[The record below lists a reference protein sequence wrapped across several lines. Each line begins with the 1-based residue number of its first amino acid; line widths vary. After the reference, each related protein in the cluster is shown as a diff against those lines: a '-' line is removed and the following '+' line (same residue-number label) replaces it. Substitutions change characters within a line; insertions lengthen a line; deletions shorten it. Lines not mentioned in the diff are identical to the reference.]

1 MLAKA
6 ASQTVTRPEPID
18 GVSSWVLRI
27 RPIASPMP
35 SLFKRSLLPKLRSFP
50 LTADSVSILC
60 GAAEFRRC
68 LLEKIASATRRIY
81 IVALYL
87 QQDEAGQEILDALH
101 AAKLAR
107 PELDVVVAVDWLR
120 AQRGLIGAGKQ
131 PGNSAWY
138 QEMTR
143 THASV
148 VPVYGVPIQT
158 RELFG
163 VLHLKGFVIDDCV
176 IYSGASLNNVYLHKF
191 DKYRYD
197 RYHLLHNRD
206 LADSMHHLVQ
216 HGLVASKAVHRLDL
230 PNLPTTRSLRND
242 IGDLRSRLKHA
253 AYDTTAGTT
262 DKAGLSV
269 SPLLGVG
276 KNNPLSRVIGELIAG
291 ARDQLT
297 ICTPYFNL
305 PLAVTREINRALARG
320 VKIDIVVGDKT
331 ANDFYIPPSEPF
343 KVISALPYLYEIS
356 LRRFAKRHQ
365 RNIDSGQLNLHL
377 WRDGDNTYHLK
388 GMWVDQRYTLL
399 TGNNLNPRAFRLD
412 LENALLIDDPHSEL
426 QAPRSK
432 ELAEIFQHTRRIER
446 FQDLQT
452 LAEYPEGVA
461 KFLKRV
467 SRVRIE
473 RLLYRIL

>member
-1 MLAKA
+1 
-6 ASQTVTRPEPID
+6 
-18 GVSSWVLRI
+18 
-27 RPIASPMP
+27 MP
-35 SLFKRSLLPKLRSFP
+35 LLFKRSLLPKLRSFP
-50 LTADSVSILC
+50 LTPEAVTILS

-68 LLEKIASATRRIY
+68 LLEKIAEATRRIY

-87 QQDEAGQEILDALH
+87 QHDEAGQEILDALH
-101 AAKLAR
+101 AAKLKR
-107 PELDVVVAVDWLR
+107 PELEIVVVVDWLR

-143 THASV
+143 THQSE
-148 VPVYGVPIQT
+148 VPVYGVPVQT

-176 IYSGASLNNVYLHKF
+176 VYSGASLNNVYLHKF
-191 DKYRYD
+191 DRYRFD
-197 RYHLLHNRD
+197 RYHVLHSRE
-206 LADSMHHLVQ
+206 LADSMHHLVK
-216 HGLVASKAVHRLDL
+216 HGLIESKAVHRLDL

-242 IGDLRSRLKHA
+242 IGDLRSRLKYA
-253 AYDTTAGTT
+253 AYDTSAGSTAHT
-262 DKAGLSV
+262 GLSV

-276 KNNPLSRVIGELIAG
+276 KNNPLNRVIVELIAS
-291 ARDQLT
+291 AQQQLT

-305 PLAVTREINRALARG
+305 PLPIIREVNRALARG

-343 KVISALPYLYEIS
+343 KVIAALPYLYEIS

-377 WRDGDNTYHLK
+377 WRDGDNSYHLK

-412 LENALLIDDPHSEL
+412 LENALLIDDPQGEWL
-426 QAPRSK
+426 EPRAK
-432 ELAEIFQHTRRIER
+432 EQQEIFRNTTRIAS
-446 FQDLQT
+446 FQNLET
-452 LAEYPEGVA
+452 LPEYPAGVA

>member
-1 MLAKA
+1 
-6 ASQTVTRPEPID
+6 
-18 GVSSWVLRI
+18 
-27 RPIASPMP
+27 MP

-50 LTADSVSILC
+50 LAADDLSILN

-68 LLEKIASATRRIY
+68 LLEKIAQATRRIY

-101 AAKLAR
+101 AAKAAR
-107 PELDVVVAVDWLR
+107 PELDVVVVVDWLR

-143 THASV
+143 THESV
-148 VPVYGVPIQT
+148 VPVYGVPVQT

-191 DKYRYD
+191 DKYRFD

-206 LADSMHHLVQ
+206 LADSMQHLVQ
-216 HGLVASKAVHRLDL
+216 HGLVASRAVHRLDL

-253 AYDTTAGTT
+253 AYDTSAGGVLK
-262 DKAGLSV
+262 DQLSV

-276 KNNPLSRVIGELIAG
+276 KNNPLSRVICELIAS
-291 ARDQLT
+291 AQQQLT

-320 VKIDIVVGDKT
+320 VKIDIIVGDKT

-343 KVISALPYLYEIS
+343 KVIAALPYLYEIS

-365 RNIDSGQLNLHL
+365 KAIDSGRLNLHL

-412 LENALLIDDPHSEL
+412 LENALLLDDPKGEL
-426 QAPRSK
+426 LEPRRQ
-432 ELAEIFQHTRRIER
+432 ELETIFRHTRRIEH
-446 FQDLQT
+446 FQRLET
-452 LAEYPEGVA
+452 LVDYPAAVG
-461 KFLKRV
+461 KFLRRV

>member
-1 MLAKA
+1 
-6 ASQTVTRPEPID
+6 
-18 GVSSWVLRI
+18 
-27 RPIASPMP
+27 MP
-35 SLFKRSLLPKLRSFP
+35 LLFKRSLLPKLRSFP
-50 LTADSVSILC
+50 LTAEAVTILS

-68 LLEKIASATRRIY
+68 LLEKIAEATQRVY

-87 QQDEAGQEILDALH
+87 QHDEAGQEILDALH
-101 AAKLAR
+101 AAKLKR
-107 PELDVVVAVDWLR
+107 PELEIVVVVDWLR

-131 PGNSAWY
+131 PGNAAWY

-143 THASV
+143 THQSE
-148 VPVYGVPIQT
+148 VPVYGVPVQT

-176 IYSGASLNNVYLHKF
+176 VYSGASLNNVYLHKF
-191 DKYRYD
+191 DKYRFD
-197 RYHLLHNRD
+197 RYHVLHSRE
-206 LADSMHHLVQ
+206 LADSMHHLVK
-216 HGLVASKAVHRLDL
+216 HGLIESKAVHRLDL

-242 IGDLRSRLKHA
+242 IGDLRSRLKYA
-253 AYDTTAGTT
+253 AYDTSAGSTAH
-262 DKAGLSV
+262 DGLSV

-276 KNNPLSRVIGELIAG
+276 KNNPLNRVIVELIAS
-291 ARDQLT
+291 AQQQLT

-305 PLAVTREINRALARG
+305 PLPIIREVNRALARG

-343 KVISALPYLYEIS
+343 KVIAALPYLYEIS

-377 WRDGDNTYHLK
+377 WRDGDNSYHLK
-388 GMWVDQRYTLL
+388 GMWIDQRYTLL

-412 LENALLIDDPHSEL
+412 LENALLIDDPQGEWL
-426 QAPRSK
+426 QPRAK
-432 ELAEIFQHTRRIER
+432 EQEEIFRNTTRIAS
-446 FQDLQT
+446 FQNLET
-452 LAEYPEGVA
+452 LPEYPAAVA

>member
-1 MLAKA
+1 
-6 ASQTVTRPEPID
+6 
-18 GVSSWVLRI
+18 
-27 RPIASPMP
+27 MP

-50 LTADSVSILC
+50 LTADAVTILS
-60 GAAEFRRC
+60 GAAEYRRC
-68 LLEKIASATRRIY
+68 LLEKIAQATRRIY

-87 QQDEAGQEILDALH
+87 QQDEAGQEVLDALH

-107 PELDVVVAVDWLR
+107 PQLDVVVVVDWLR

-143 THASV
+143 THASE
-148 VPVYGVPIQT
+148 VPVYGVPVQT

-197 RYHLLHNRD
+197 RYHLLQNSD
-206 LADSMHHLVQ
+206 LADSMQHLVQ

-230 PNLPTTRSLRND
+230 PNPPTTRSLRND

-253 AYDTTAGTT
+253 SYDITSGTTAK
-262 DKAGLSV
+262 DGLSV

-276 KNNPLSRVIGELIAG
+276 KNNPLSRVICELIAS
-291 ARDQLT
+291 AKFQLT

-305 PLAVTREINRALARG
+305 PLQVTREINRALARG
-320 VKIDIVVGDKT
+320 VKIDIIVGDKT

-343 KVISALPYLYEIS
+343 KVIAALPYLYEIS

-388 GMWVDQRYTLL
+388 GMWIDDRYTLL

-412 LENALLIDDPHSEL
+412 LENALLIDDPKQQLRE
-426 QAPRSK
+426 ARSK
-432 ELAEIFQHTRRIER
+432 ELAEIFEHTRRVER
-446 FQDLQT
+446 YLELET
-452 LAEYPEGVA
+452 LPDYPAGVA

>member
-1 MLAKA
+1 
-6 ASQTVTRPEPID
+6 
-18 GVSSWVLRI
+18 
-27 RPIASPMP
+27 MP
-35 SLFKRSLLPKLRSFP
+35 LLFKRSLLPKLRSFP
-50 LTADSVSILC
+50 LTAEAVTILS

-68 LLEKIASATRRIY
+68 LLEKIAEATRRIY

-87 QQDEAGQEILDALH
+87 QHDEAGQEILDALH
-101 AAKLAR
+101 AAKLKR
-107 PELDVVVAVDWLR
+107 PELEIVVVVDWLR

-143 THASV
+143 THQSV
-148 VPVYGVPIQT
+148 VPVYGVPVQT

-176 IYSGASLNNVYLHKF
+176 VYSGASLNNVYLHKF
-191 DKYRYD
+191 DKYRFD
-197 RYHLLHNRD
+197 RYHVLHSRE
-206 LADSMHHLVQ
+206 LADSMHHLVK
-216 HGLVASKAVHRLDL
+216 HGLIESKAVHRLDL

-242 IGDLRSRLKHA
+242 IGDLRSRLKYA
-253 AYDTTAGTT
+253 AYDTSAGSTAHT
-262 DKAGLSV
+262 GLSV

-276 KNNPLSRVIGELIAG
+276 KNNPLNRVIVELIAS
-291 ARDQLT
+291 AQQQLT

-305 PLAVTREINRALARG
+305 PLPIIREINRALARG

-343 KVISALPYLYEIS
+343 KVIAALPYLYEIS

-377 WRDGDNTYHLK
+377 WRDGDNSYHLK

-412 LENALLIDDPHSEL
+412 LENALLIDDPQGEWL
-426 QAPRSK
+426 EPRAK
-432 ELAEIFQHTRRIER
+432 EQQEIFRNTTRIAS
-446 FQDLQT
+446 FQNLET
-452 LAEYPEGVA
+452 LPEYPAGVA

>member
-1 MLAKA
+1 
-6 ASQTVTRPEPID
+6 
-18 GVSSWVLRI
+18 
-27 RPIASPMP
+27 MP

-50 LTADSVSILC
+50 LKADAFSILS

-107 PELDVVVAVDWLR
+107 PELDVVVVVDWLR

-143 THASV
+143 THESV
-148 VPVYGVPIQT
+148 VPIYGVPVQT

-197 RYHLLHNRD
+197 RYHLLHNGE
-206 LADSMHHLVQ
+206 LADSMQHLVQ

-253 AYDTTAGTT
+253 AYDTTLGST
-262 DKAGLSV
+262 DRAGLSV

-276 KNNPLSRVIGELIAG
+276 KNNPLNRVICELIAS
-291 ARDQLT
+291 AQQQLT

-305 PLAVTREINRALARG
+305 PLAIIREINRALARG

-343 KVISALPYLYEIS
+343 RVISALPYLYEIS

-365 RNIDSGQLNLHL
+365 HNIDSGQLNLHL

-388 GMWVDQRYTLL
+388 GMWIDRRYTLL

-412 LENALLIDDPHSEL
+412 LENALLIDDPHGEL
-426 QAPRSK
+426 LEPRRH
-432 ELAEIFQHTRRIER
+432 ELAEIFQHTRRIEH
-446 FQDLQT
+446 FQNLET
-452 LAEYPEGVA
+452 LAEYPLGVA

-467 SRVRIE
+467 SGVRIE

>member
-1 MLAKA
+1 
-6 ASQTVTRPEPID
+6 
-18 GVSSWVLRI
+18 
-27 RPIASPMP
+27 MP
-35 SLFKRSLLPKLRSFP
+35 LLFKRSLLPKLRSFP
-50 LTADSVSILC
+50 LTAEAVTILS

-68 LLEKIASATRRIY
+68 LLEKIAEATRRIY

-87 QQDEAGQEILDALH
+87 QHDEAGQEILDALH
-101 AAKLAR
+101 AAKLKR
-107 PELDVVVAVDWLR
+107 PELEIVVVVDWLR

-143 THASV
+143 THQSE
-148 VPVYGVPIQT
+148 VPVYGVPVQT

-176 IYSGASLNNVYLHKF
+176 VYSGASLNNVYLHKF
-191 DKYRYD
+191 DKYRFD
-197 RYHLLHNRD
+197 RYHVLHSRE
-206 LADSMHHLVQ
+206 LADSMHHLVK
-216 HGLVASKAVHRLDL
+216 HGLIESKAVHRLDL

-242 IGDLRSRLKHA
+242 IGDLRSRLKYA
-253 AYDTTAGTT
+253 AYDTSAGSTAHT
-262 DKAGLSV
+262 GLSV

-276 KNNPLSRVIGELIAG
+276 KNNPLNRVIVELIAS
-291 ARDQLT
+291 AQQQLT

-305 PLAVTREINRALARG
+305 PLPIIREVNRALARG

-343 KVISALPYLYEIS
+343 KVIAALPYLYEIS

-377 WRDGDNTYHLK
+377 WRDGDNSYHLK

-412 LENALLIDDPHSEL
+412 LENALLIDDPQGEWL
-426 QAPRSK
+426 EPRAK
-432 ELAEIFQHTRRIER
+432 EQQEIFRNTTRIAS
-446 FQDLQT
+446 FQDLET
-452 LAEYPEGVA
+452 LPEYPAGVA

>member
-1 MLAKA
+1 
-6 ASQTVTRPEPID
+6 
-18 GVSSWVLRI
+18 
-27 RPIASPMP
+27 MP
-35 SLFKRSLLPKLRSFP
+35 LLFKRSLLPKLRSFP
-50 LTADSVSILC
+50 LTAEAVTILS

-68 LLEKIASATRRIY
+68 LLEKIAEATRRIY

-87 QQDEAGQEILDALH
+87 QHDEAGQEILDALH
-101 AAKLAR
+101 AAKLKR
-107 PELDVVVAVDWLR
+107 PELEIVVVVDWLR

-143 THASV
+143 THQSE
-148 VPVYGVPIQT
+148 VPVYGVPVQT

-176 IYSGASLNNVYLHKF
+176 VYSGASLNNVYLHKF
-191 DKYRYD
+191 DKYRFD
-197 RYHLLHNRD
+197 RYHVLHSRE
-206 LADSMHHLVQ
+206 LADSMHHLVK
-216 HGLVASKAVHRLDL
+216 HGLIESKAVHRLDL

-242 IGDLRSRLKHA
+242 IGDLRSRLKYA
-253 AYDTTAGTT
+253 AYDTSAGSTAHT
-262 DKAGLSV
+262 GLSV

-276 KNNPLSRVIGELIAG
+276 KNNPLNRVIVELIAS
-291 ARDQLT
+291 AQQQLT

-305 PLAVTREINRALARG
+305 PLPIIREINRALARG

-343 KVISALPYLYEIS
+343 KVIAALPYLYEIS

-377 WRDGDNTYHLK
+377 WRDGDNSYHLK

-412 LENALLIDDPHSEL
+412 LENALLIDDPQGEWL
-426 QAPRSK
+426 EPRAK
-432 ELAEIFQHTRRIER
+432 EQQEIFRNTTRIAS
-446 FQDLQT
+446 FQNLET
-452 LAEYPEGVA
+452 LPEYPAGVA

>member
-1 MLAKA
+1 
-6 ASQTVTRPEPID
+6 
-18 GVSSWVLRI
+18 
-27 RPIASPMP
+27 MP
-35 SLFKRSLLPKLRSFP
+35 LLFKRSLLPRLRSFP
-50 LTADSVSILC
+50 LTAEAVTILS

-68 LLEKIASATRRIY
+68 LLEKIAAATQRIY

-101 AAKLAR
+101 AAKLQR
-107 PELDVVVAVDWLR
+107 PELEVVVVVDWLR

-143 THASV
+143 THQSE
-148 VPVYGVPIQT
+148 VPIYGVPVQT

-176 IYSGASLNNVYLHKF
+176 VYSGASLNNVYLHKF
-191 DKYRYD
+191 DKYRFD
-197 RYHLLHNRD
+197 RYHVLHSRD
-206 LADSMHHLVQ
+206 LADSMHHLVK
-216 HGLVASKAVHRLDL
+216 HGLIESKAVHRLDL

-242 IGDLRSRLKHA
+242 IGDLRSRLKYA
-253 AYDTTAGTT
+253 AYDTSAGSTAHS
-262 DKAGLSV
+262 GLSV

-276 KNNPLSRVIGELIAG
+276 KNNPLNRVIVELIAS
-291 ARDQLT
+291 AQQQLT

-305 PLAVTREINRALARG
+305 PLPIIREVNRALARG

-343 KVISALPYLYEIS
+343 KVIAALPYLYEIS

-377 WRDGDNTYHLK
+377 WRDGDNSYHLK

-412 LENALLIDDPHSEL
+412 LENALLIDDPQGEWL
-426 QAPRSK
+426 EPRAK
-432 ELAEIFQHTRRIER
+432 EQQEIFRNTTRIAS
-446 FQDLQT
+446 FQSLET
-452 LAEYPEGVA
+452 LPEYPAAVA

>member
-1 MLAKA
+1 
-6 ASQTVTRPEPID
+6 
-18 GVSSWVLRI
+18 
-27 RPIASPMP
+27 MP
-35 SLFKRSLLPKLRSFP
+35 LLFKRSLLPKLRSFP
-50 LTADSVSILC
+50 LTAEAVTILS

-68 LLEKIASATRRIY
+68 LLEKIAEATRRIY

-87 QQDEAGQEILDALH
+87 QHDEAGQEILDALH
-101 AAKLAR
+101 AAKLKR
-107 PELDVVVAVDWLR
+107 PELEIVVVVDWLR

-143 THASV
+143 THQSE
-148 VPVYGVPIQT
+148 VPVYGVPVQT

-176 IYSGASLNNVYLHKF
+176 VYSGASLNNVYLHKF
-191 DKYRYD
+191 DKYRFD
-197 RYHLLHNRD
+197 RYHVLHSRE
-206 LADSMHHLVQ
+206 LADSMHHLVK
-216 HGLVASKAVHRLDL
+216 HGLIESKAVHRLDL

-242 IGDLRSRLKHA
+242 IGDLRSRLKYA
-253 AYDTTAGTT
+253 AYDTSAGSTAHS
-262 DKAGLSV
+262 GLSV

-276 KNNPLSRVIGELIAG
+276 KNNPLNRVIVELIAS
-291 ARDQLT
+291 AQQQLT

-305 PLAVTREINRALARG
+305 PLPIIREINRALARG

-343 KVISALPYLYEIS
+343 KVIAALPYLYEIS

-377 WRDGDNTYHLK
+377 WRDGDNSYHLK

-412 LENALLIDDPHSEL
+412 LENALLIDDPQGEWL
-426 QAPRSK
+426 EPRAK
-432 ELAEIFQHTRRIER
+432 EQQEIFRNTTRIAS
-446 FQDLQT
+446 FQNLET
-452 LAEYPEGVA
+452 LPEYPAGVA

>member
-1 MLAKA
+1 
-6 ASQTVTRPEPID
+6 
-18 GVSSWVLRI
+18 
-27 RPIASPMP
+27 MP
-35 SLFKRSLLPKLRSFP
+35 LLFKRSLLPKLRSFP
-50 LTADSVSILC
+50 LTAEAVTILS

-68 LLEKIASATRRIY
+68 LLEKIAEATRRIY

-87 QQDEAGQEILDALH
+87 QHDEAGQEILDALH
-101 AAKLAR
+101 AAKLKR
-107 PELDVVVAVDWLR
+107 PELEIVVVVDWLR

-143 THASV
+143 THQSE
-148 VPVYGVPIQT
+148 VPVYGVPVQT

-176 IYSGASLNNVYLHKF
+176 VYSGASLNNVYLHKF
-191 DKYRYD
+191 DKYRFD
-197 RYHLLHNRD
+197 RYHVLHSRE
-206 LADSMHHLVQ
+206 LADSMHHLVK
-216 HGLVASKAVHRLDL
+216 HGLIESKAVHRLDL

-242 IGDLRSRLKHA
+242 IGDLRSRLKYA
-253 AYDTTAGTT
+253 AYDTSAGSTAHT
-262 DKAGLSV
+262 GLSV

-276 KNNPLSRVIGELIAG
+276 KNNPLNRVIVELIAS
-291 ARDQLT
+291 AQQQLT

-305 PLAVTREINRALARG
+305 PLPIIREVNRALARG

-343 KVISALPYLYEIS
+343 KVIAALPYLYEIS

-377 WRDGDNTYHLK
+377 WRDGDNSYHLK

-412 LENALLIDDPHSEL
+412 LENALLIDDPQGEWL
-426 QAPRSK
+426 EPRAK
-432 ELAEIFQHTRRIER
+432 EQQEIFRNTTRIAS
-446 FQDLQT
+446 FQNLET
-452 LAEYPEGVA
+452 LPEYPAGVA

>member
-1 MLAKA
+1 
-6 ASQTVTRPEPID
+6 
-18 GVSSWVLRI
+18 
-27 RPIASPMP
+27 MP
-35 SLFKRSLLPKLRSFP
+35 LLFKRSLLPKLRSFP
-50 LTADSVSILC
+50 LTAEAVTILS

-68 LLEKIASATRRIY
+68 LLEKIAEATRRIY

-87 QQDEAGQEILDALH
+87 QHDEAGQEILDALH
-101 AAKLAR
+101 AAKLKR
-107 PELDVVVAVDWLR
+107 PELEIVVVVDWLR

-131 PGNSAWY
+131 PGNAAWY

-143 THASV
+143 THQSE
-148 VPVYGVPIQT
+148 VPVYGVPVQT

-176 IYSGASLNNVYLHKF
+176 VYSGASLNNVYLHKF
-191 DKYRYD
+191 DKYRFD
-197 RYHLLHNRD
+197 RYHVLHSRE
-206 LADSMHHLVQ
+206 LADSMHHLVK
-216 HGLVASKAVHRLDL
+216 HGLIESKAVHRLDL

-242 IGDLRSRLKHA
+242 IGDLRSRLKYA
-253 AYDTTAGTT
+253 AYDTSAGSTAH
-262 DKAGLSV
+262 DGLSV

-276 KNNPLSRVIGELIAG
+276 KNNPLNRVIVELIAS
-291 ARDQLT
+291 AQQQLT

-305 PLAVTREINRALARG
+305 PLPIIREVNRALARG

-343 KVISALPYLYEIS
+343 KVIAALPYLYEIS

-377 WRDGDNTYHLK
+377 WRDGDNSYHLK
-388 GMWVDQRYTLL
+388 GMWIDQRYTLL

-412 LENALLIDDPHSEL
+412 LENALLIDDPQGEWL
-426 QAPRSK
+426 QPRAK
-432 ELAEIFQHTRRIER
+432 EQEEIFRNTTRIAS
-446 FQDLQT
+446 FQNLET
-452 LAEYPEGVA
+452 LPEYPAAVA

>member
-1 MLAKA
+1 
-6 ASQTVTRPEPID
+6 
-18 GVSSWVLRI
+18 
-27 RPIASPMP
+27 MP
-35 SLFKRSLLPKLRSFP
+35 LLFKRSLLPKLRSFP
-50 LTADSVSILC
+50 LTAEAVTILS

-68 LLEKIASATRRIY
+68 LLEKIAEATRRIY

-87 QQDEAGQEILDALH
+87 QHDEAGQEILDALH
-101 AAKLAR
+101 AAKLKR
-107 PELDVVVAVDWLR
+107 PELEIVVVVDWLR

-143 THASV
+143 THQSE
-148 VPVYGVPIQT
+148 VPVYGVPVQT

-163 VLHLKGFVIDDCV
+163 VLHLKGFVIDDYV
-176 IYSGASLNNVYLHKF
+176 VYSGASLNNVYLHKF
-191 DKYRYD
+191 DKYRFD
-197 RYHLLHNRD
+197 RYHVLHSRE
-206 LADSMHHLVQ
+206 LADSMHHLVK
-216 HGLVASKAVHRLDL
+216 HGLIESKAVHRLDL

-242 IGDLRSRLKHA
+242 IGDLRSRLKYA
-253 AYDTTAGTT
+253 AYDTSAGSTAHT
-262 DKAGLSV
+262 GLSV

-276 KNNPLSRVIGELIAG
+276 KNNPLNRVIVELIAS
-291 ARDQLT
+291 AQQQLT

-305 PLAVTREINRALARG
+305 PLPIIREVNRALARG

-343 KVISALPYLYEIS
+343 KVIAALPYLYEIS

-377 WRDGDNTYHLK
+377 WRDGDNSYHLK

-412 LENALLIDDPHSEL
+412 LENALLIDDPQGEWL
-426 QAPRSK
+426 EPRAK
-432 ELAEIFQHTRRIER
+432 EQQEIFRNTTRIAS
-446 FQDLQT
+446 FQNLET
-452 LAEYPEGVA
+452 LPEYPAGVA

>member
-1 MLAKA
+1 
-6 ASQTVTRPEPID
+6 
-18 GVSSWVLRI
+18 
-27 RPIASPMP
+27 MP

-50 LTADSVSILC
+50 LTADAVTILS
-60 GAAEFRRC
+60 GAAEYRRC
-68 LLEKIASATRRIY
+68 LLEKIAQATRRIY

-87 QQDEAGQEILDALH
+87 QQDEAGQEVLDALH

-107 PELDVVVAVDWLR
+107 PQLDVVVVVDWLR

-143 THASV
+143 THASE
-148 VPVYGVPIQT
+148 VPVYGVPVQT

-197 RYHLLHNRD
+197 RYHLLQNSD
-206 LADSMHHLVQ
+206 LADSMQHLVQ

-230 PNLPTTRSLRND
+230 PNPPTTRSLRND

-253 AYDTTAGTT
+253 SYDITSGTTAK
-262 DKAGLSV
+262 DGLSV

-276 KNNPLSRVIGELIAG
+276 KNNPLSRVICELIAS
-291 ARDQLT
+291 AKFQLT

-305 PLAVTREINRALARG
+305 PLQVTREINRALARG
-320 VKIDIVVGDKT
+320 VKIDIIVGDKT

-343 KVISALPYLYEIS
+343 KVIAALPYLYEIS

-365 RNIDSGQLNLHL
+365 RYIDSGQLNLHL
-377 WRDGDNTYHLK
+377 WRDGANTYHLK
-388 GMWVDQRYTLL
+388 GMWIDDRYTLL

-412 LENALLIDDPHSEL
+412 LENALLIDDPKQEL
-426 QAPRSK
+426 REARSK
-432 ELAEIFQHTRRIER
+432 ELAEIFEHTRRVER
-446 FQDLQT
+446 YLELET
-452 LAEYPEGVA
+452 LPDYPAGVA

>member
-1 MLAKA
+1 
-6 ASQTVTRPEPID
+6 
-18 GVSSWVLRI
+18 
-27 RPIASPMP
+27 MP

-50 LTADSVSILC
+50 LTADAVTILS

-68 LLEKIASATRRIY
+68 LLEKIASATQRIY

-107 PELDVVVAVDWLR
+107 PQLDIVVVVDWLR

-138 QEMTR
+138 QE
-143 THASV
+143 SE
-148 VPVYGVPIQT
+148 VPVYGVPVQT

-197 RYHLLHNRD
+197 RYHLLQNHA
-206 LADSMHHLVQ
+206 LADSMQHLIQ
-216 HGLVASKAVHRLDL
+216 HGLIASKAVHRLDL

-253 AYDTTAGTT
+253 TYDTTAGTT
-262 DKAGLSV
+262 EKTGLSV

-276 KNNPLSRVIGELIAG
+276 KNNPLSRVICELIAS
-291 ARDQLT
+291 AQHQLT

-305 PLAVTREINRALARG
+305 PLAVTREINRALGRG
-320 VKIDIVVGDKT
+320 VKIDIIVGDKT

-343 KVISALPYLYEIS
+343 KVIAALPYLYEIS

-365 RNIDSGQLNLHL
+365 GSIDSGKLNLHL
-377 WRDGDNTYHLK
+377 WKDGDNTYHLK
-388 GMWVDQRYTLL
+388 GMWIDKRYTLL

-412 LENALLIDDPHSEL
+412 LENALLIDDPKGEL
-426 QAPRSK
+426 LEPRSK
-432 ELAEIFQHTRRIER
+432 ELGEIFQNTTRIER
-446 FQDLQT
+446 YQDLET
-452 LAEYPEGVA
+452 LLEYPPAVA

-473 RLLYRIL
+473 RLLYRML

>member
-1 MLAKA
+1 
-6 ASQTVTRPEPID
+6 
-18 GVSSWVLRI
+18 
-27 RPIASPMP
+27 MP
-35 SLFKRSLLPKLRSFP
+35 LLFKRSLLPKLRSFP
-50 LTADSVSILC
+50 LTAEAVTILS

-68 LLEKIASATRRIY
+68 LLEKIAEATRRIY

-87 QQDEAGQEILDALH
+87 QHDEAGQEILDALH
-101 AAKLAR
+101 AARLKR
-107 PELDVVVAVDWLR
+107 PELEVVVVVDWLR

-143 THASV
+143 THQSE
-148 VPVYGVPIQT
+148 VPVYGVPVQT

-176 IYSGASLNNVYLHKF
+176 VYSGASLNNVYLHKF
-191 DKYRYD
+191 DKYRFD
-197 RYHLLHNRD
+197 RYHVLRSRE
-206 LADSMHHLVQ
+206 LADSMHHLVK
-216 HGLVASKAVHRLDL
+216 HGLIESKAVHRLDL

-242 IGDLRSRLKHA
+242 IGDLRSRLKYA
-253 AYDTTAGTT
+253 AYDTSAGSTAHT
-262 DKAGLSV
+262 GLSV

-276 KNNPLSRVIGELIAG
+276 KNNPLNRVIVELIAS
-291 ARDQLT
+291 AQQQLT

-305 PLAVTREINRALARG
+305 PLPIIREVNRALARG

-343 KVISALPYLYEIS
+343 KVIAALPYLYEIS

-377 WRDGDNTYHLK
+377 WRDGDNSYHLK

-412 LENALLIDDPHSEL
+412 LENALLIDDPQGEWL
-426 QAPRSK
+426 EPRAK
-432 ELAEIFQHTRRIER
+432 EQQEIFRNTTRITS
-446 FQDLQT
+446 FQSLET
-452 LAEYPEGVA
+452 LPEYPAGVA